1 MVIQRKQI
9 LTILIGI
16 FTGTLVG
23 SLIGVGILFELLPFL
38 SSAQVSLHEI
48 WVNESTQI
56 LSSLQKEWTWV
67 NETKNQESEVGFI
80 NELLCPEEMP
90 ELITIQNNSLVS
102 LSNPFTPETKT
113 VQKINAVITAYSST
127 SWETDDNPFITAA
140 GTWVRDG
147 IVANN
152 YLSMGTKI
160 RIPQIFGDKI
170 FVVEDRM
177 HWTKS
182 NYHIDIWFPDYW
194 EAKNFGV
201 KITYIEV
208 LEN

>member
-1 MVIQRKQI
+1 MVIQRKKI

-194 EAKNFGV
+194 QALDFGAKT
-201 KITYIEV
+201 TYIEI

>member
-1 MVIQRKQI
+1 MLIQRKKI

-16 FTGTLVG
+16 FTGILLD
-23 SLIGVGILFELLPFL
+23 SLIGVGVLFEFLPFL
-38 SSAQVSLHEI
+38 ESVQVSIHET
-48 WVNESTQI
+48 WVNESAQI
-56 LSSLQKEWTWV
+56 LSFLQKEWAWA
-67 NETKNQESEVGFI
+67 NGTKNQETEVGFI
-80 NELLCPEEMP
+80 NGLLYLKEIP

>member
-1 MVIQRKQI
+1 MVIQRKKI

-160 RIPQIFGDKI
+160 RIPQIFGGKV

-177 HWTKS
+177 HWTKG
-182 NYHIDIWFPDYW
+182 NYYIDIWFPDYKQ
-194 EAKNFGV
+194 AKSFGA
-201 KITYIEV
+201 KRTYIEI
-208 LEN
+208 